1 MNAAEG
7 GQTSRK
13 HAAAAGGS
21 GGSAASS
28 GKASPAKKRKTSNHR
43 DRQQQQ
49 QQQRRR
55 RRRQE
60 EEEENRRG
68 ASGRGRTGR
77 GKHRAGNNRKR
88 GRTNNAIPIFE
99 RACSSISSI
108 SAAAAAAED
117 NRRPASSSNTTH
129 KAVPVLHW
137 EASLYSHHPV
147 IEAEEAVL
155 PMLIK
160 YGKKERGMFRTK
172 PSWLVERVE
181 QLCHQNGITLIQA
194 LSLRRTH
201 MKWLNP
207 GMDMSKLHLGSNDN
221 VRASAALFEEAVE
234 DYLHSQDVPFMT
246 EEEQKAAHKQK
257 NGTYAKTPPTP
268 DFVFPQPTR
277 LRYTTAGDDGEAH
290 SGPLVNF
297 LEVKM
302 FYGADTIPDE
312 SPNAVGLIMPKLKR
326 YVELYGPGAIVF
338 SFGCGERLAEKLANI
353 GVIALD
359 AGPLDVTQMEEHQRT
374 WCADDSGR
382 ILP

>member
-7 GQTSRK
+7 GQTLRK
-13 HAAAAGGS
+13 HAAAASGS

-28 GKASPAKKRKTSNHR
+28 GKASPAKKRKTSSSSGSNHR
-43 DRQQQQ
+43 GRQQQQ
-49 QQQRRR
+49 QQQ
-55 RRRQE
+55 QQQQ
-60 EEEENRRG
+60 RG
-68 ASGRGRTGR
+68 VSGRGRTGR

-108 SAAAAAAED
+108 SAAAAAAPED
-117 NRRPASSSNTTH
+117 NRPAYASSSNTNH

-137 EASLYSHHPV
+137 EASPHSHHPV

-181 QLCHQNGITLIQA
+181 QLCHQNGIALIQA

-277 LRYTTAGDDGEAH
+277 LRYTTAGDDGAAH

-302 FYGADTIPDE
+302 FYGAGTIPDE
-312 SPNAVGLIMPKLKR
+312 SHNAVGLIMPKLKR